1 MSKKLFCILVMNRA
15 STFVACIAALAF
27 NSASLA
33 AQPNQHNIYYMR
45 KAFCEKEAASKHF
58 GVHWIK
64 RQRYIRKC
72 LAESRR

>member
-1 MSKKLFCILVMNRA
+1 MNRA
-15 STFVACIAALAF
+15 FALLACIAAFAF
-27 NSASLA
+27 TSIPLA
-33 AQPNQHNIYYMR
+33 AQPKQDKIYYMR

-72 LAESRR
+72 LAESRK